1 MPFLLLS
8 AILIFAAY
16 ALIGSTNALWVL
28 TASQL
33 VLVIGQIARRQVTG
47 TGGFIFMSFLFFG
60 MRPLYILIENDRYL
74 FNDIY
79 RIRVDTTELGDS
91 MWWASLA
98 LWVFAA
104 AAHAAPKICSR
115 YLRRRRVRNAAI
127 TVRPVVSNRSAALL
141 ICLQLATLPAMLGL
155 AVFGRTLYKSALGAY
170 AYDFP
175 VLMQSV
181 HIFALVVL
189 LERWLRRKSTT
200 NLLALCFS
208 GFLFLDFT
216 WLMREVSVFRGF
228 YLTGV
233 MIAGIALVQRFKG
246 RAGFAWLLVPI
257 IGLQPFFQYLGADR
271 MKGNKEMA
279 ETSLVERVF
288 ENQTVAEAY
297 WNFYQGTGD
306 MNIFDTFVAA
316 KKSEPAFRPYLW
328 SWLYVPLHLVP
339 RALWQGKPKKGITQ
353 DVAFTN
359 KAPTSPG
366 IAGFFLLDGGLLWML
381 GSMAVLGFLVSMFDW
396 YILTLPRG
404 YLQAALIGIVTINA
418 MFLTRVFLWQ
428 YFYQML
434 YALVPC
440 LVLSWW
446 FGRSAKMDSAAAR
459 NRSAALSLG
468 RNYPTPPNSG
478 FGI

>member
-1 MPFLLLS
+1 MPFLILS

-16 ALIGSTNALWVL
+16 ALIGSTTVLWVL
-28 TASQL
+28 AASQL
-33 VLVIGQIARRQVTG
+33 ALLVGQIIRRQVTG
-47 TGGFIFMSFLFFG
+47 AGAFVFMSFLFFG

-104 AAHAAPKICSR
+104 AAYAAPKVYGR
-115 YLRRRRVRNAAI
+115 YFLRRRQRNATI
-127 TVRPVVSNRSAALL
+127 TVRPEVTARSVGLL
-141 ICLQLATLPAMLGL
+141 IGLQLATLPVMLGL
-155 AVFGRTLYKSALGAY
+155 AVYGRTLYRSALGAY

-189 LERWLRRKSTT
+189 LERWLRRKTTT
-200 NLLALCFS
+200 NLLVLCFS

-216 WLMREVSVFRGF
+216 WLMREVSIFRGF

-246 RAGFAWLLVPI
+246 RAGYAWLLVPI

-271 MKGNKEMA
+271 NKANKEME
-279 ETSLVERVF
+279 ETSLVDRVF
-288 ENQTVAEAY
+288 ERQTVLQAY
-297 WNFYQGTGD
+297 WNFYGGTGD

-316 KKSEPAFRPYLW
+316 KKAEPRFYPYAW

-339 RALWQGKPKKGITQ
+339 RALWPGKPKKGTTM
-353 DVAFTN
+353 DLSFTRG
-359 KAPTSPG
+359 APYSPG
-366 IAGFFLLDGGLLWML
+366 IAGFFLADGGLIWML
-381 GSMAVLGFLVSMFDW
+381 GCMAVLGFLISLLDCWVF
-396 YILTLPRG
+396 TLPRG
-404 YLQAALIGIVTINA
+404 YLQYCLIGIVTVNA
-418 MFLTRVFLWQ
+418 MFLSRFFLWQ

-434 YALVPC
+434 YAMVPC
-440 LVLSWW
+440 ILLAWY
-446 FGRSAKMDSAAAR
+446 FGSGVRRDTRPREARHHDSRRITTA
-459 NRSAALSLG
+459 
-468 RNYPTPPNSG
+468 
-478 FGI
+478 

>member
-8 AILIFAAY
+8 AFLLFVSY
-16 ALIGSTNALWVL
+16 PLIGSANAIWVL
-28 TASQL
+28 MASQL
-33 VLVIGQIARRQVTG
+33 TLLMGQIARRQVTSVG
-47 TGGFIFMSFLFFG
+47 AFIFMSFLFFS
-60 MRPLYILIENDRYL
+60 MRPIYILIENDRYL

-79 RIRVDTTELGDS
+79 RIRVSTADLGDA

-98 LWVFAA
+98 LWAFAA
-104 AAHAAPKICSR
+104 AAYAAPKIYAR
-115 YLRRRRVRNAAI
+115 YLLRRRARNALI
-127 TVRPVVSNRSAALL
+127 TMRPEVSGKSVSLL
-141 ICLQLATLPAMLGL
+141 IGLQLATLPLMLGL
-155 AVFGRTLYKSALGAY
+155 AVFGRTLYRSALGAY

-181 HIFALVVL
+181 HIFAMVVL
-189 LERWLRRKSTT
+189 LERWLRRKTTT
-200 NLLALCFS
+200 NMLLLGFS

-216 WLMREVSVFRGF
+216 WLMREVSIFRGF

-233 MIAGIALVQRFKG
+233 MIAGIAIVQRFKG

-271 MKGNKEMA
+271 NKGNDEMA
-279 ETSLVERVF
+279 ETGLVDRVF
-288 ENQTVAEAY
+288 DDQTVGEAY
-297 WNFYQGTGD
+297 WNFYSGTGD

-328 SWLYVPLHLVP
+328 SWLYVPLHFVP
-339 RALWQGKPKKGITQ
+339 RALWEGKPKRGITQ
-353 DVAFTN
+353 DMTFTN

-366 IAGFFLLDGGLLWML
+366 IAGFFLLDGGLVWML
-381 GSMAVLGFLVSMFDW
+381 GSMALLGFLLSMLDW
-396 YILTLPRG
+396 YILTMPRG

-428 YFYQML
+428 YFYQLL

-440 LVLSWW
+440 VVLSWY
-446 FGRSAKMDSAAAR
+446 FTKNATRMSAASR
-459 NRSAALSLG
+459 NSRRSMQMDPG
-468 RNYPTPPNSG
+468 RVDHQQ
-478 FGI
+478 

>member
-1 MPFLLLS
+1 MPFLILS
-8 AILIFAAY
+8 AVLIFAAY
-16 ALIGSTNALWVL
+16 ALIGSTTVLWVL
-28 TASQL
+28 AASQL
-33 VLVIGQIARRQVTG
+33 ALLVGQIIRRQVTG
-47 TGGFIFMSFLFFG
+47 AGAFVFMSFLFFG

-104 AAHAAPKICSR
+104 AAYAAPKMCAR

-127 TVRPVVSNRSAALL
+127 TVRPEVSGKLVTLL
-141 ICLQLATLPAMLGL
+141 IGLQLATLPVMLAL
-155 AVFGRTLYKSALGAY
+155 AVFGRTLYRSALGAY

-189 LERWLRRKSTT
+189 LERWLRRKTTT
-200 NLLALCFS
+200 NLLVLCFS

-216 WLMREVSVFRGF
+216 WLMREVSIFRGF

-246 RAGFAWLLVPI
+246 RAGYAWLLIPI

-271 MKGNKEMA
+271 GKANKDMA
-279 ETSLVERVF
+279 QTSLVDRIF

-297 WNFYQGTGD
+297 WNFYGGTGD

-328 SWLYVPLHLVP
+328 SWFYVPLHFVP
-339 RALWQGKPKKGITQ
+339 RAIWEGKPKKGITQ
-353 DVAFTN
+353 DMAFTN

-366 IAGFFLLDGGLLWML
+366 IAGFFLLDGGLIWML
-381 GSMAVLGFLVSMFDW
+381 SSMALLGFLISMLDW
-396 YILTLPRG
+396 YILTMPRG

-440 LVLSWW
+440 VFLSWY
-446 FGRSAKMDSAAAR
+446 FTKNAARMSAA
-459 NRSAALSLG
+459 S
-468 RNYPTPPNSG
+468 RNYRRSMNGRPV
-478 FGI
+478 